1 LVYGRSGLLQQDINN
16 PTKEDLWESLASP
29 ISSVYFDS
37 ANMDLYKERIKRSE
51 GAKLFRIRWY
61 GNKPKSEDKI
71 FLELKTHHECW
82 VDNKSG
88 ELVLGLICTTFGVA
102 HAYIY
107 IPSHHHAVKE
117 RVVLLEKNVASL
129 LDTSSDTPW
138 SSEYAHELVKTA
150 SPNDKEDSV
159 KEATALLLEIRAL
172 ICKYKLKP
180 CVRTKYTRCAFQSAS
195 NNNLRLTIDRD
206 ITVID
211 ETRVVSGGSWCL
223 EDDSVVP
230 IDAIVKVPYGV
241 FEVKVGGGE
250 DPLFIHE
257 LEESGAIIKA
267 NKFSKFLTGAAI
279 HNKKAVNMLPWW
291 ASGK

>member
-1 LVYGRSGLLQQDINN
+1 MYVQLGDAHDVTLHLIFN
-16 PTKEDLWESLASP
+16 SLPSYNIYLP
-29 ISSVYFDS
+29 F
-37 ANMDLYKERIKRSE
+37 
-51 GAKLFRIRWY
+51 
-61 GNKPKSEDKI
+61 
-71 FLELKTHHECW
+71 HH
-82 VDNKSG
+82 D
-88 ELVLGLICTTFGVA
+88 
-102 HAYIY
+102 
-107 IPSHHHAVKE
+107 AVKE

-138 SSEYAHELVKTA
+138 SSEHAHELVKTA
-150 SPNDKEDSV
+150 SPNEKEDSI
-159 KEATALLLEIRAL
+159 KEAAALLLEIRAL

-195 NNNLRLTIDRD
+195 NNNLRLTLDRD

-223 EDDSVVP
+223 EDESVVP

-291 ASGK
+291 AGGK